1 MTKVNKILV
10 AVAILFAAGVLVFV
24 LTQPKR
30 INKAKA
36 FIASKPWIR
45 NGERTECYPDGKPK
59 FKQIRHNGKSDGLF
73 TRWYPNGQKQMEINF
88 SRGIREGKSEG
99 WHENGAKSYTGQFVG
114 GKYDGKWCF
123 FDTNGTQIAEAT
135 CKNGFFWDG
144 TDARYIN
151 GILQISTYKDGV
163 VVSSEKK
170 RE

>member
-1 MTKVNKILV
+1 MAILV
-10 AVAILFAAGVLVFV
+10 VIGILTLGF
-24 LTQPKR
+24 TQTR
-30 INKAKA
+30 LIDKAKD

-45 NGERTECYPDGKPK
+45 NGERIENYPDGKPK
-59 FKQIRHNGKSDGLF
+59 FKQIRRNGKSDGVF

-88 SRGIREGKSEG
+88 SRGEREGKSEG
-99 WHENGAKSYTGQFVG
+99 WHENGAKSYTGQFAG

-135 CKNGFFWDG
+135 CKNGLFWDG

-151 GILQISTYKDGV
+151 GILQISTYKDGA

-170 RE
+170 RD